1 MSNKRLHSKTRG
13 HVAAIVATIL
23 SVALALFLFVNRQYV
38 VDQISNWQYQ
48 PTSEIASFASK
59 TGMNTTGKF
68 YFYASQPSLESTQ
81 EFNNKCGRKEQSTA
95 ILGCYTGRNIY
106 IYNVTNAQLDG
117 IREVTA
123 AHEMLHAAY
132 DRMGDDERKKVDTL
146 LEAEY
151 AKLKDD
157 KDFADRMAFYART
170 EPGERDNELHSVI
183 GTEVGSLS
191 SELEAHYAKYF
202 SDRGKVVALHDK
214 YAAVFSD
221 LQTRGE
227 ELSSQLTSLGNTIE
241 SESANYNKAV
251 LQLNNDI
258 QAFNSKASDGGF
270 SSDSE
275 FQAARSDL
283 IARASQL
290 DAERSA
296 INDKVTQYNTLRSEL
311 ATIASQSDALN
322 RSIDST
328 LAPAPSV

>member
-1 MSNKRLHSKTRG
+1 MSNTRLHSKARG

-23 SVALALFLFVNRQYV
+23 SVALALFLFANRQYV

-48 PTSEIASFASK
+48 PTSEIVSFADK

-81 EFNNKCGRKEQSTA
+81 DFNDKCGRKEQSTA

-132 DRMGDDERKKVDTL
+132 DRMSDDERKTVDTL

-151 AKLKDD
+151 GKLKDD

-202 SDRGKVVALHDK
+202 SDRSKVVALHDK

-227 ELSSQLTSLGNTIE
+227 QLSSQLTSLGNTIE
-241 SESANYNKAV
+241 GESANYNKSV

-258 QAFNSKASDGGF
+258 QAFNSKASGGGF
-270 SSDSE
+270 SSDNE

-283 IARASQL
+283 VARAAQL